1 MNKKEIQ
8 SFLTWARSHLDSKL
22 RLSLSQAQHL
32 LSITDGLM
40 QLNEKLET
48 ELDSTNEDLRVALST
63 VDKLITDKY
72 QLNTQNNEMR
82 SQMLDL
88 QMEILNYQ
96 RQITD
101 LTLQNQRTNNDIM
114 EPLSPILVP
123 PIIEQMK
130 QAFRQIVL
138 EDELDKSWLKTP
150 VTGISDQNYF
160 DLAKAEPG
168 QKILID
174 LCFPEYWLPGQ
185 SIKTTIRSVSFDVNG
200 PRIMPDL
207 EGSYAFD
214 KDDEVLYFSNK
225 VWFSE
230 DSDNHENI
238 FMVGI
243 CYAENNG
250 IVDLMH
256 FCKVTFLE

>member
-1 MNKKEIQ
+1 MEKDKIQ

-22 RLSLSQAQHL
+22 RLSLSQGQHL
-32 LSITDGLM
+32 LSIADGLM

-48 ELDSTNEDLRVALST
+48 ELGSTNEDLRVALST

-130 QAFRQIVL
+130 QAFRQSVL

-150 VTGISDQNYF
+150 VTGSSDQNYF

-174 LCFPEYWLPGQ
+174 LCEEDWSSGQ
-185 SIKTTIRSVSFDVNG
+185 SIKTIIRAVSAREKDI
-200 PRIMPDL
+200 RIWPDL
-207 EGSYAFD
+207 CGIYVFD
-214 KDDEVLYFSNK
+214 KKGDSICF
-225 VWFSE
+225 
-230 DSDNHENI
+230 DSDVWISMNSATESSNDFVI
-238 FMVGI
+238 EGTGFLFMGD
-243 CYAENNG
+243 E
-250 IVDLMH
+250 
-256 FCKVTFLE
+256 E